1 MTILGLS
8 LLLNDFDGESESES
22 ELMVFFALSR
32 QMDYFR
38 SRALCPSDEF
48 TFRFQPRGGVFMV
61 NKLFGPLAA
70 N

>member
-8 LLLNDFDGESESES
+8 LLLNDFDGESES

-48 TFRFQPRGGVFMV
+48 TFRFQPLGGVFMV
-61 NKLFGPLAA
+61 DK
-70 N
+70 